1 MTKCNS
7 RRARTGGLTLIEL
20 VVALFISGIVI
31 SAAMFSWTFISRHT
45 TLQKRKSAFY
55 AQTEQAAALIVNDI
69 RTSPHVLF
77 FDDNAITLVARNGGD
92 TLTYRL
98 TGDSLRKNDIAVRF
112 FSEGATP
119 VKFSIEKD
127 KSASSSS
134 TGPAS
139 DPRAPQ
145 DIIIVITLRTQDRT
159 GLTSEIRSSVKI
171 RYAEEEGNV
180 NNKFKW
186 NY

>member
-1 MTKCNS
+1 M
-7 RRARTGGLTLIEL
+7 RGITLVEL
-20 VVALFISGIVI
+20 LVALVISGIVI
-31 SAAMFSWTFISRHT
+31 SGAMFSWTFISRHT
-45 TLQKRKSAFY
+45 TLQKRKSAFF
-55 AQTEQAAALIVNDI
+55 AQTEQAAALIANDI

-77 FDDNAITLVARNGGD
+77 FDDNTITLVARTSGD
-92 TLTYRL
+92 TITYRL
-98 TGDSLRKNDIAVRF
+98 TGDSLRKNDAAVRF

-127 KSASSSS
+127 KSASSSPS
-134 TGPAS
+134 GLTS
-139 DPRAPQ
+139 DPRVPQ
-145 DIIIVITLRTQDRT
+145 DIVLIVTLGTRDRT

-171 RYAEEEGNV
+171 RYAEEEGKV